1 MLQFLRGNP
10 LFRRYW
16 FGTWFSELGDWIRNM
31 AVMYL
36 VLNLSNNS
44 PIALSWTMFAEYVPI
59 FVLGPIVGVMA
70 DRWNRKKT
78 IVWANM
84 CRALMMGVFA
94 LAYMVHAVWLLYV
107 AAFLSSICTLFFRAP
122 GSSFTM
128 QFVPEE
134 DRKTAASLRQLSL
147 SVMLM
152 LGPAIGT
159 SLYMFLGPGW
169 VFLLVFTLF
178 MLSAGVTSTIR
189 TAPPDECQGTE
200 AKQGL
205 SSVWDDLT
213 NGMRYAFR
221 HATVRPI
228 LFGAVFVGFGA
239 GMIDVLEIFVVT
251 DFLGLPETM
260 MAVLVSVQGIS
271 MLACTLL
278 VQRIKLPFDKFVSYG
293 MIVMGI
299 GLGSMVVY
307 PSLMA
312 TAGALV
318 VFSLGQIALNI
329 GMATL
334 MQTKVDYAYQGRV
347 NMTFQTTL
355 IGFMTLALVSAG
367 WLYAV
372 LPLRLLVVCG
382 GAFIVIG
389 GCICYVMFR
398 GKGAAISQVEHGL
411 KSQA

>member
-94 LAYMVHAVWLLYV
+94 LAYMVHAIWLLYV

-134 DRKTAASLRQLSL
+134 DRKTAASLRQLSF

-189 TAPPDECQGTE
+189 TAPPEECPGTE

-205 SSVWDDLT
+205 RSVWEDLT

-271 MLACTLL
+271 MLVCTLL

-299 GLGSMVVY
+299 GLGSMVAY

-355 IGFMTLALVSAG
+355 IGLMTIALVSTG
-367 WLYAV
+367 WLYAL
-372 LPLRLLVVCG
+372 LPLRLLVACG
-382 GAFIVIG
+382 GLFIVIG
-389 GCICYVMFR
+389 GCICYMMFR
-398 GKGAAISQVEHGL
+398 GKVAAVSSMEKGL
-411 KSQA
+411 KPQA

>member
-36 VLNLSNNS
+36 VLNLSNHS
-44 PIALSWTMFAEYVPI
+44 PIAMSGVLFAEYVPI

-84 CRALMMGVFA
+84 FRALMMGVFFM
-94 LAYMVHAVWLLYV
+94 AYMVHAVWLLYL

-147 SVMLM
+147 SAMLM
-152 LGPAIGT
+152 LGPAVGT

-169 VFLLVFTLF
+169 TFLLVFTLF
-178 MLSAGVTSTIR
+178 MISAGITSSIRVT
-189 TAPPDECQGTE
+189 AQEENEEE
-200 AKQGL
+200 AKTGL
-205 SSVWDDLT
+205 RSVWEDLT
-213 NGMRYAFR
+213 NGMRYAF
-221 HATVRPI
+221 HHPIVRPI

-239 GMIDVLEIFVVT
+239 GMINVLEIFIVT

-260 MAVLVSVQGIS
+260 MAVLVSVQGVS

-278 VQRIKLPFDKFVSYG
+278 VQRIKLSFDKFVSYG

-299 GLGSMVVY
+299 GLGSMVLY
-307 PSLMA
+307 PHLLA
-312 TAGALV
+312 TAGGLV

-355 IGFMTLALVSAG
+355 IGFMTIALVSTG
-367 WLYAV
+367 WIYAV
-372 LPLRLLVVCG
+372 LPIRLLVVCG
-382 GAFIVIG
+382 GLFIVLG
-389 GCICYVMFR
+389 GCICYMMFR
-398 GKGAAISQVEHGL
+398 GKAVTSPPSMEKGL
-411 KSQA
+411 ESRA

>member
-94 LAYMVHAVWLLYV
+94 LAYMVHAIWLLYV

-134 DRKTAASLRQLSL
+134 DRKTAASLRQLSF

-189 TAPPDECQGTE
+189 TAPPEECPGTE

-205 SSVWDDLT
+205 RSVWDDLT

-271 MLACTLL
+271 MLVCTLL

-299 GLGSMVVY
+299 GLGSMVAY

-355 IGFMTLALVSAG
+355 IGLMTIALVSTG
-367 WLYAV
+367 WLYAL
-372 LPLRLLVVCG
+372 LPLRLLVACG
-382 GAFIVIG
+382 GLSIVIG
-389 GCICYVMFR
+389 GCVCYMMFR
-398 GKGAAISQVEHGL
+398 GKAAAVSSMEKGL
-411 KSQA
+411 KPQA